1 MIVVQ
6 NIFLSLMILSSV
18 YLSILDIKSQ
28 KIPRLY
34 SYIFIVF
41 SLLGGIFVGG
51 IFVTSSPFSTT
62 IAGFLGFG
70 LFYLVRKITKNK
82 LGLADCF
89 FSSGIGFFFGFRI
102 WIAISFLACGTAL
115 FKFIQFFI
123 AKQILKDTNRCND
136 YAENLKPFIPFIPC
150 MAIWT
155 IIISYFE
162 ITL

>member
-1 MIVVQ
+1 MTFVK
-6 NIFLSLMILSSV
+6 IFFYLGMILSSV

-34 SYIFIVF
+34 SYIFIGF
-41 SLLGGIFVGG
+41 SLLGG
-51 IFVTSSPFSTT
+51 IFVTSSPFSTI

-102 WIAISFLACGTAL
+102 WIAISFLACVTAL
-115 FKFIQFFI
+115 IKFIQFFI

-136 YAENLKPFIPFIPC
+136 YAEKMKAYIPFIPC
-150 MAIWT
+150 LSFGVVVCSIIWMM
-155 IIISYFE
+155 
-162 ITL
+162 

>member
-18 YLSILDIKSQ
+18 YFSYLDIKTQ

-41 SLLGGIFVGG
+41 SLLGGF
-51 IFVTSSPFSTT
+51 FVTRSPLSTI

-70 LFYLVRKITKNK
+70 LFFLVRKITKNK

-89 FSSGIGFFFGFRI
+89 FSSGIGFFFGLEV
-102 WIAISFLACGTAL
+102 WLAISIVACVVA
-115 FKFIQFFI
+115 FIKFIQFLI

-150 MAIWT
+150 IALWT
-155 IIISYFE
+155 IIISFFE
-162 ITL
+162 IIL

>member
-1 MIVVQ
+1 MTFIKVFFCLGMIFSA
-6 NIFLSLMILSSV
+6 IF
-18 YLSILDIKSQ
+18 LSILDIKTQ

-34 SYIFIVF
+34 SYIFVGF
-41 SLLGGIFVGG
+41 SILGGF
-51 IFVTSSPFSTT
+51 FVTQQPINT
-62 IAGFLGFG
+62 IFTGFLGFG
-70 LFYLVRKITKNK
+70 LFFLVRKITKNK

-115 FKFIQFFI
+115 IKFIQFFI

-155 IIISYFE
+155 IIISFFE
-162 ITL
+162 IIL

>member
-18 YLSILDIKSQ
+18 YFSHLDIKTQ

-41 SLLGGIFVGG
+41 SLLGGIFV
-51 IFVTSSPFSTT
+51 TSSPFSTI

-70 LFYLVRKITKNK
+70 LFFLVRKITKNK

-89 FSSGIGFFFGFRI
+89 FSSGIGFFFGFEVWLRI
-102 WIAISFLACGTAL
+102 CFTACIVGTIMFIRFKIIKHSFKGHVTYG
-115 FKFIQFFI
+115 
-123 AKQILKDTNRCND
+123 D
-136 YAENLKPFIPFIPC
+136 YAEKMKAFIPFIPC
-150 MAIWT
+150 LT
-155 IIISYFE
+155 FV
-162 ITL
+162 L

>member
-1 MIVVQ
+1 MTFIKVFFCLGMIFAA
-6 NIFLSLMILSSV
+6 I
-18 YLSILDIKSQ
+18 YLSILDIKTQ

-34 SYIFIVF
+34 SYIFVGF
-41 SLLGGIFVGG
+41 SILGGF
-51 IFVTSSPFSTT
+51 FVTSSPLSTI

-89 FSSGIGFFFGFRI
+89 FSSGAGFFFGFRI

-115 FKFIQFFI
+115 IKFIQFFI

-136 YAENLKPFIPFIPC
+136 YAENLKPFLPFIPC
-150 MAIWT
+150 IALWT
-155 IIISYFE
+155 IIISFFE
-162 ITL
+162 IIL

>member
-1 MIVVQ
+1 MTFIKVFFCLGMIFAA
-6 NIFLSLMILSSV
+6 I
-18 YLSILDIKSQ
+18 YLSILDIKTQ

-34 SYIFIVF
+34 SYIFVGF
-41 SLLGGIFVGG
+41 SILGGF
-51 IFVTSSPFSTT
+51 FVTRFLLSTI

-115 FKFIQFFI
+115 IKFIQFFI

-150 MAIWT
+150 MALWT
-155 IIISYFE
+155 IIISFFE
-162 ITL
+162 IIL

>member
-18 YLSILDIKSQ
+18 YFSILDIKSQ

-41 SLLGGIFVGG
+41 SLLGGIFV
-51 IFVTSSPFSTT
+51 TRSPFSTI

-115 FKFIQFFI
+115 IKFIQFFI

-150 MAIWT
+150 IALWT

-162 ITL
+162 IIL

>member
-1 MIVVQ
+1 MTFIKVFFCLGMIFAA
-6 NIFLSLMILSSV
+6 I
-18 YLSILDIKSQ
+18 YLSILDIKTQ

-34 SYIFIVF
+34 SYIFVGF
-41 SLLGGIFVGG
+41 SILGGF
-51 IFVTSSPFSTT
+51 FVTRSPLSTI

-70 LFYLVRKITKNK
+70 LFFLVRKITKNK

-115 FKFIQFFI
+115 IKFIQFFI

-150 MAIWT
+150 MALWT
-155 IIISYFE
+155 IIISFFE
-162 ITL
+162 IIL

>member
-6 NIFLSLMILSSV
+6 NIFLSLMILISV
-18 YLSILDIKSQ
+18 YFSYLDIKTQ
-28 KIPRLY
+28 KIPRLF
-34 SYIFIVF
+34 SYLFLGF
-41 SLLGGIFVGG
+41 CFLGGIFVGG
-51 IFVTSSPFSTT
+51 IFVTSSPFSTI

-89 FSSGIGFFFGFRI
+89 FYSGIGFFFGFRI

-115 FKFIQFFI
+115 IKFIQFFI

-150 MAIWT
+150 MALWT

-162 ITL
+162 IIL

>member
-1 MIVVQ
+1 MTFIKVFFSLGMIFAA
-6 NIFLSLMILSSV
+6 I
-18 YLSILDIKSQ
+18 YLSILDIKTQ

-34 SYIFIVF
+34 SYIFVGF
-41 SLLGGIFVGG
+41 SILGGF
-51 IFVTSSPFSTT
+51 FVTRFLLSTI

-115 FKFIQFFI
+115 IKFIQFFI

-150 MAIWT
+150 MALWT
-155 IIISYFE
+155 IIISFFE
-162 ITL
+162 IIL

>member
-1 MIVVQ
+1 MI
-6 NIFLSLMILSSV
+6 IFKVFFCLGMIFSAIF
-18 YLSILDIKSQ
+18 LSILDIKTQ

-34 SYIFIVF
+34 SYIFVGF
-41 SLLGGIFVGG
+41 SILGGF
-51 IFVTSSPFSTT
+51 FVTSSPLSTI

-89 FSSGIGFFFGFRI
+89 FSSGIGFFFGFEV
-102 WIAISFLACGTAL
+102 WLAISTVACVVA
-115 FKFIQFFI
+115 FIKFIQFLI

-150 MAIWT
+150 MALWT
-155 IIISYFE
+155 IIISFFE
-162 ITL
+162 IIL

>member
-1 MIVVQ
+1 MTFVK
-6 NIFLSLMILSSV
+6 IFFCLGMILSSV

-34 SYIFIVF
+34 SYIFIGF
-41 SLLGGIFVGG
+41 SLLGG
-51 IFVTSSPFSTT
+51 IFVTSSPFSTI

-70 LFYLVRKITKNK
+70 LFSLVRKITKNK

-89 FSSGIGFFFGFRI
+89 FSNGIGFFFGFQI
-102 WIAISFLACGTAL
+102 WLAISLLACGTAL
-115 FKFIQFFI
+115 IKFIQFFI

-150 MAIWT
+150 MALWT
-155 IIISYFE
+155 IIISFFE
-162 ITL
+162 IIF

>member
-1 MIVVQ
+1 MTFVK
-6 NIFLSLMILSSV
+6 IFFCLGMILSSV

-41 SLLGGIFVGG
+41 SLLGGIFV
-51 IFVTSSPFSTT
+51 TSSPFSTI

-70 LFYLVRKITKNK
+70 VFFIVRKITKNK

-89 FSSGIGFFFGFRI
+89 FSSGIGFFFGFQI
-102 WIAISFLACGTAL
+102 WLAISLLGCVTAL
-115 FKFIQFFI
+115 IKFIQFFI

-150 MAIWT
+150 MALWT
-155 IIISYFE
+155 IIISFLV
-162 ITL
+162 IFL

>member
-18 YLSILDIKSQ
+18 YFSILDIKSQ

-34 SYIFIVF
+34 SYIFVGF
-41 SLLGGIFVGG
+41 SILGGF
-51 IFVTSSPFSTT
+51 FVTRSPLSTI

-70 LFYLVRKITKNK
+70 LFFLVRKITKNK

-89 FSSGIGFFFGFRI
+89 FSSGVGFFFGFRI

-115 FKFIQFFI
+115 IKFIQFFI

-136 YAENLKPFIPFIPC
+136 YAEKMKAFIPFIPC
-150 MAIWT
+150 LSFGVVVFSVIW
-155 IIISYFE
+155 
-162 ITL
+162 LM

>member
-6 NIFLSLMILSSV
+6 NIFLSLMILISV
-18 YLSILDIKSQ
+18 YFSYLDIKTQ
-28 KIPRLY
+28 KIPRLF
-34 SYIFIVF
+34 SYLFLGFCI
-41 SLLGGIFVGG
+41 LGGF
-51 IFVTSSPFSTT
+51 FVTQQPINT
-62 IAGFLGFG
+62 IFTGFLGFG
-70 LFYLVRKITKNK
+70 LFFLVRKITKNK

-102 WIAISFLACGTAL
+102 WITISFLACVTAL
-115 FKFIQFFI
+115 IKFIQFFI

-155 IIISYFE
+155 IIISFFE
-162 ITL
+162 IIL

>member
-1 MIVVQ
+1 MTFIKVFFCLGMIFAA
-6 NIFLSLMILSSV
+6 I
-18 YLSILDIKSQ
+18 YLSILDIKTQ

-34 SYIFIVF
+34 SYIFVGF
-41 SLLGGIFVGG
+41 SILGGF
-51 IFVTSSPFSTT
+51 FVTSSPLSTI

-115 FKFIQFFI
+115 IKFIQFFI

-150 MAIWT
+150 MALWT
-155 IIISYFE
+155 IIISFFE
-162 ITL
+162 IIL

>member
-18 YLSILDIKSQ
+18 YFSYLDIKTQ

-34 SYIFIVF
+34 SYIFIGF
-41 SLLGGIFVGG
+41 SLLGG
-51 IFVTSSPFSTT
+51 IFVTSSPFSTI

-70 LFYLVRKITKNK
+70 LFFLVRKITKNK

-89 FSSGIGFFFGFRI
+89 FSSGIGFFFGFEV
-102 WIAISFLACGTAL
+102 WLAISIVACVVA
-115 FKFIQFFI
+115 FIKFIQFLI

-136 YAENLKPFIPFIPC
+136 YAEKMKAFIPFIPC
-150 MAIWT
+150 LSFGVVVFSVIW
-155 IIISYFE
+155 
-162 ITL
+162 LM

>member
-1 MIVVQ
+1 MTFIKVFFCLGMIFAA
-6 NIFLSLMILSSV
+6 I
-18 YLSILDIKSQ
+18 YLSILDIKTQ

-34 SYIFIVF
+34 SYIFVGF
-41 SLLGGIFVGG
+41 SILGGF
-51 IFVTSSPFSTT
+51 FVTISPLST
-62 IAGFLGFG
+62 ISAGFLGFG

-89 FSSGIGFFFGFRI
+89 FSSGIGFFFGFKI

-115 FKFIQFFI
+115 IKFIQFFI

-150 MAIWT
+150 LSFGVVVFSVIW
-155 IIISYFE
+155 
-162 ITL
+162 LM

>member
-18 YLSILDIKSQ
+18 YFSYLDIKTQ

-34 SYIFIVF
+34 SYIFIGF
-41 SLLGGIFVGG
+41 SLLGGIFVT
-51 IFVTSSPFSTT
+51 TSPLSTI

-70 LFYLVRKITKNK
+70 LFFLVRKITKNK

-89 FSSGIGFFFGFRI
+89 FSSGIGFFFGFEV
-102 WIAISFLACGTAL
+102 WLAISIVACVVA
-115 FKFIQFFI
+115 FIKFIHFLI

-136 YAENLKPFIPFIPC
+136 YAEKMKAFIPFIPC
-150 MAIWT
+150 LSFGVVVFSVIW
-155 IIISYFE
+155 
-162 ITL
+162 LM

>member
-1 MIVVQ
+1 MTFVK
-6 NIFLSLMILSSV
+6 IFFCLGMILSSIC
-18 YLSILDIKSQ
+18 LSILDIKSQ

-41 SLLGGIFVGG
+41 SLLGGIFV
-51 IFVTSSPFSTT
+51 TSSPFSTI

-102 WIAISFLACGTAL
+102 WIAISFLACGTAVI
-115 FKFIQFFI
+115 KFIQFFI
-123 AKQILKDTNRCND
+123 AKQILKDTNRCNN
-136 YAENLKPFIPFIPC
+136 YAEKIKTFIPFIPC
-150 MAIWT
+150 IALWT
-155 IIISYFE
+155 IIISFFE
-162 ITL
+162 IIL

>member
-18 YLSILDIKSQ
+18 YFSYLDIKTQ
-28 KIPRLY
+28 KIPRLF
-34 SYIFIVF
+34 SYLFLGFCI
-41 SLLGGIFVGG
+41 LGGFFVIQQPINTIF
-51 IFVTSSPFSTT
+51 T
-62 IAGFLGFG
+62 GFLGFG
-70 LFYLVRKITKNK
+70 LFFLVRKITKNK

-115 FKFIQFFI
+115 IKFIQFFI

-136 YAENLKPFIPFIPC
+136 YAEKMKAFIPFIPC
-150 MAIWT
+150 LSFGVVVFSVIW
-155 IIISYFE
+155 
-162 ITL
+162 LM

>member
-1 MIVVQ
+1 MIIVQ

-18 YLSILDIKSQ
+18 YFSYLDIKTQ
-28 KIPRLY
+28 KIPRLF
-34 SYIFIVF
+34 SYLFLGFCI
-41 SLLGGIFVGG
+41 LGGF
-51 IFVTSSPFSTT
+51 FVTRFPLSTI

-115 FKFIQFFI
+115 IKFIQFFI

-150 MAIWT
+150 IALWT
-155 IIISYFE
+155 IIISFFE
-162 ITL
+162 IIL

>member
-51 IFVTSSPFSTT
+51 IFVTSSPFSTI

-89 FSSGIGFFFGFRI
+89 FSSGIGFFFGFKI
-102 WIAISFLACGTAL
+102 WIAISFLAFGTAL

-150 MAIWT
+150 MALWT
-155 IIISYFE
+155 IIISFFE